1 MKKVII
7 VDDEL
12 YFAKNVANALQQMNA
27 EWQVMAVK
35 DNDDVLRELESSHV
49 DIVVTDIKL
58 PSMNG
63 VKLAETIKARWP
75 DVALIMMTASGTEEI
90 VKLAF
95 NTGALFYIEK
105 PFRIENLGNMIA
117 MAGLKKIKKTVIK
130 QQQPAV

>member
-7 VDDEL
+7 VDDEI

-27 EWQVMAVK
+27 EWQVTAVK
-35 DNDDVLRELESSHV
+35 DNDDVLRELENSHV

-105 PFRIENLGNMIA
+105 PFRIENLGNMIT
-117 MAGLKKIKKTVIK
+117 MAGLKKIKKTVLK
-130 QQQPAV
+130 QQQPAL

>member
-7 VDDEL
+7 VDDEI

-27 EWQVMAVK
+27 EWQVTAVK
-35 DNDDVLRELESSHV
+35 DNDDVLRELENSHV

-117 MAGLKKIKKTVIK
+117 MAGLKKIKKTVLK
-130 QQQPAV
+130 QQQPAL